1 MERTRYKIKKIIGEG
16 ASGTVYKAV
25 DTTNSQEVA
34 IKSYSRQSIGKN
46 HEYRILEELDY
57 EHIVKLYGPGQTSR
71 IVVLE
76 LCECNLI
83 SFINE
88 FELDLKCI
96 RKIMRM
102 LLLALN
108 YIHERGIIHRD
119 VKLGNILIK
128 NNVAKLCDFG
138 LACYKSENDYSYC
151 GTKDYLAPEIEAIK
165 QAGKDQR
172 LIKYDCKA
180 DIYASGIVFRALIT
194 NNKEVEVDGEQ
205 ISGLERELLDR
216 LLEKKPE
223 KRISAAEALKHTVFG
238 DIFPKVP
245 DFRILQAFCKN
256 LKHGKIVKGNDF
268 IEVQYKTNRNFSLKV
283 ELIDCKDPDNNAEL
297 DLENSKNHGNFGYNS
312 STIRNADKEPEMNKE
327 ILNLP
332 SNMAKLDVNLCFDK
346 VESAQRMGVN
356 KSSCRCF
363 ENLNYRILLNGK
375 HIKREFLAETEVKYF
390 TYLCNYIV
398 VILERVVKTKI
409 EDFGYVFAITGN
421 DTKVL
426 KCKEYELSKP
436 KDGKMT
442 ITKHNLSKSE
452 FIPEDARKFFK
463 YFDDAAKQIPHK
475 CYTAANMPGSYS
487 NISIMSGF
495 DDPLVKKYEFIENMG
510 WCIRNK
516 QDLIFL
522 LNNGIRFTLNLYD
535 LMIITNDNKR
545 IELKKG
551 MDELFEGS
559 LIIIRSFL
567 QKFLR

>member
-34 IKSYSRQSIGKN
+34 IKSYSRQSTGKN

-57 EHIVKLYGPGQTSR
+57 EHIVKLYDLSQTSR

-76 LCECNLI
+76 LCEYNLI

-108 YIHERGIIHRD
+108 YIHEKGIIHRD

-138 LACYKSENDYSYC
+138 LACYKNENDYSYC

-165 QAGKDQR
+165 QAEKDGKGQR
-172 LIKYDCKA
+172 LIKYDSKV

-194 NNKEVEVDGEQ
+194 NNKEVEVDVEQ
-205 ISGLERELLDR
+205 ISELERELLDC

-223 KRISAAEALKHTVFG
+223 KRIPAAEALKHTVFG
-238 DIFPKVP
+238 DVFPKVP

-256 LKHGKIVKGNDF
+256 LKHGKIIKGSDF
-268 IEVQYKTNRNFSLKV
+268 IEVQYKINRNFSLKV
-283 ELIDCKDPDNNAEL
+283 ELIDCKDPNNDTKS
-297 DLENSKNHGNFGYNS
+297 DLENSKNYSNFGYHS
-312 STIRNADKEPEMNKE
+312 KTIRNKELELNKE
-327 ILNLP
+327 ISNLP
-332 SNMAKLDVNLCFDK
+332 NTMAKLDVNLCFDK
-346 VESAQRMGVN
+346 IESAQRMDVN
-356 KSSCRCF
+356 KNSCRCF
-363 ENLNYRILLNGK
+363 ENLNYRVLLNGK
-375 HIKREFLAETEVKYF
+375 NIKREFLAETEVKYF

-426 KCKEYELSKP
+426 KCKQYELTKP

-442 ITKHNLSKSE
+442 ISKHNLSKSE
-452 FIPEDARKFFK
+452 FIPEDARKIFK
-463 YFDDAAKQIPHK
+463 YFDDASKQISHK

-522 LNNGIRFTLNLYD
+522 LNNGVRFTLNLYD

-551 MDELFEGS
+551 MDELFEGN
-559 LIIIRSFL
+559 LVIIRSFL
-567 QKFLR
+567 QKFL